1 MARSSCPVKVQ
12 QWVDRIQRFSN
23 AGTTVI
29 RFCAAEGVSVPSFY
43 NWKKKLRLQA
53 GSVIPSALLREP
65 RSGRNAFQAIE
76 LIPASPSTVTIRLP
90 NGIVIELD
98 GDSRATDRLFE
109 RAIQSPVDSARGW
122 SC

>member
-23 AGTTVI
+23 AGTTIV

-53 GSVIPSALLREP
+53 GSDSHRQAGAV
-65 RSGRNAFQAIE
+65 RNAFQAIE

-98 GDSRATDRLFE
+98 GDCRATDRLFE
-109 RAIQSPVDSARGW
+109 RAIQSPVDSGRGW